1 MNVIVG
7 KNGSGKSTLLNM
19 ISKYMLCEKKMCSE
33 LPSEALYFS
42 DIFDDDKV
50 LDGISIKSD
59 YIGKV
64 FHLLQQT
71 EMRKDDI
78 LNNINN
84 LSLYMNGAS
93 RSSGEKNLHAMNSL
107 FDFVFNQDE
116 YAFPIQKLMEFK
128 KKSNEFWANRIDNL
142 LKYYKDNH
150 VVLMEKDFE
159 YTILMDE
166 PDRNLD

>member
-19 ISKYMLCEKKMCSE
+19 ISKYMLCEKKMCSKSP
-33 LPSEALYFS
+33 LEALDFP

-78 LNNINN
+78 LDNINN

-107 FDFVFNQDE
+107 FDLCLTKMSMRFRYRSLWN
-116 YAFPIQKLMEFK
+116 LR
-128 KKSNEFWANRIDNL
+128 KSQ
-142 LKYYKDNH
+142 
-150 VVLMEKDFE
+150 MSSGQTGS
-159 YTILMDE
+159 TIF
-166 PDRNLD
+166 

>member
-1 MNVIVG
+1 MITSIRIDDNKKTPFKYIPKIKAFKNGSEFIFKPGVNVIVG

-33 LPSEALYFS
+33 LPSEALYFP

-71 EMRKDDI
+71 EMRNDDI

-93 RSSGEKNLHAMNSL
+93 ILCLTKMSMRFRYRSLWNLRKSQMSSGQTGS
-107 FDFVFNQDE
+107 
-116 YAFPIQKLMEFK
+116 
-128 KKSNEFWANRIDNL
+128 
-142 LKYYKDNH
+142 
-150 VVLMEKDFE
+150 
-159 YTILMDE
+159 TIF
-166 PDRNLD
+166 